1 MKNLDYLH
9 VDLPQKHNLIGKV
22 KPEYFT
28 FKTKIG
34 RTLLSLT
41 FPFKQSTNLILWI
54 AQRKKK
60 H

>member
-1 MKNLDYLH
+1 MENLDFLH

-34 RTLLSLT
+34 SYYL
-41 FPFKQSTNLILWI
+41 
-54 AQRKKK
+54 
-60 H
+60 